1 MDKKDF
7 IDEDDIW
14 KEMNSKYD
22 MEEIEKKI
30 NEKIE
35 YNKKLIFS
43 LDIDAVKE
51 HIKYLKEDKFD
62 REFYVALL
70 LYDVCGIPI
79 EKVTDD
85 IVSKTH
91 ELIRNF
97 DSIYNESLR
106 DRVRDEIYDY
116 DNDYII
122 DNDELE
128 KE

>member
-51 HIKYLKEDKFD
+51 MIKKNNNLNNTDNYITILDVISNQRFNIFEKDKN
-62 REFYVALL
+62 
-70 LYDVCGIPI
+70 G
-79 EKVTDD
+79 
-85 IVSKTH
+85 S
-91 ELIRNF
+91 
-97 DSIYNESLR
+97 
-106 DRVRDEIYDY
+106 RVRKTIENIRVRL
-116 DNDYII
+116 
-122 DNDELE
+122 ELE
-128 KE
+128 R